1 MDLKCLNLNSEIRKE
16 HLQLTRHNLN
26 NMLVM
31 SLIKSM
37 IMICKT
43 LKEEKLIK
51 KTDYINKI

>member
-16 HLQLTRHNLN
+16 RLQLMRHNLN

-37 IMICKT
+37 IRICKT